1 MAFEDCGGLVGQ
13 DGLCPNCVQPVL
25 DIDPAAIKDA
35 RIGGV
40 LTLPFTLRNASTSGR
55 PLFVTGLWSRTG
67 DAPRQKV
74 DLLWERLAPG
84 QTSPAPVR
92 TAVLSESGVHR
103 VEIAFVAETRFRWRT
118 EAFLFAASLN
128 VTVEGDQ
135 TGVVNQTINLTADTI
150 EPGATVYAPV
160 RSEQQARANGHTAL
174 DLSLVHAERLELEM
188 GLRGVDNAWR
198 LPRTVPLRWVGFG
211 EGNTPGD
218 GPITTSDGILAIGR
232 SRTKQREGPGDV
244 RVLAMQ
250 GNAIDET
257 LSTMISRR
265 HCELYLQNDRLMVRP
280 NSDNG
285 LLIDGTPLSRGE
297 AAVLTHG
304 AVVALV
310 SRYPQAAA
318 FRVGISYQHGVAEEV
333 TITRHGSGARN

>member
-74 DLLWERLAPG
+74 DLLWERLGPG

-135 TGVVNQTINLTADTI
+135 TG
-150 EPGATVYAPV
+150 
-160 RSEQQARANGHTAL
+160 
-174 DLSLVHAERLELEM
+174 
-188 GLRGVDNAWR
+188 
-198 LPRTVPLRWVGFG
+198 
-211 EGNTPGD
+211 
-218 GPITTSDGILAIGR
+218 
-232 SRTKQREGPGDV
+232 
-244 RVLAMQ
+244 
-250 GNAIDET
+250 
-257 LSTMISRR
+257 
-265 HCELYLQNDRLMVRP
+265 
-280 NSDNG
+280 
-285 LLIDGTPLSRGE
+285 
-297 AAVLTHG
+297 
-304 AVVALV
+304 
-310 SRYPQAAA
+310 
-318 FRVGISYQHGVAEEV
+318 
-333 TITRHGSGARN
+333 